1 MWFINETVMAAPRQF
16 PLRLALLLAL
26 VPLAWW
32 GLDYLKVFGRI
43 NNLAESWM
51 YQFRGEIP
59 ATDNTK
65 PGHPPLKIIYVDVDG
80 PTVKFLGER
89 PWSREYY
96 ARIINALFEYGDI
109 KAVGLDFVLS
119 PAGVL
124 SGMLDQQK
132 VHNNDNL
139 LGTAMEK
146 YPGAI
151 IATVYSEVPHSAA
164 AVKDLPATSA
174 LKQADFPYIYLGYVD
189 PAKNGY
195 PESPTFPLINPDRIH
210 TGMID
215 VATDYNGDGVA
226 DSVPRWVPLFAE
238 TIGPDHTNNI
248 VSGYLK
254 FTYPDDKD
262 LNGTDSPSPLR
273 MDQGNTTLVLDPNG
287 GPPFKM
293 PKIQDVTFYNLSIK
307 LALAYLGLDERNIKR
322 SPNDLQIVDSAGKVL
337 VDIPMREQQLLEVN
351 WFSKWINPVLNP
363 RYSFLQVMDHGSK
376 WETGTPEQKAAAKEF
391 FQPFKDA
398 IVLVGPVDP
407 ILQDLAPTPF
417 DAENQ
422 PKVGVY
428 GNLLKT
434 IFTGDYI
441 LRPPGWVPVVLQF
454 MLTLVVAGL
463 AVYSGRGA
471 GLAKVAAVVVLL
483 AYILGVFETFAHFTL
498 MLPLMVPVGSA
509 FSTAFIGAVA
519 RLEAEEK
526 QKKRIKGM
534 FATYLAPEV
543 VNEMADSDQ
552 EPQLGGHSVFIT
564 CFFSDVQSFSAF
576 SEVLT
581 PAKLVDLMNE
591 YLTAMTD
598 ILQAER
604 GSLDKF
610 IGDAIVAMYGAPITL
625 TDHGLRASVAA
636 CRMQKRLGELRQK
649 WIGEG
654 DKWPDRVHNMRMR
667 IGLNTGDATV
677 GNMGSATRFNYTMMG
692 DTVNLAARCESG
704 AKHFGVYTMCTED
717 TKKNAEEKGNQI
729 LFRRLNK
736 IKVKGRSTPVEVY
749 EIVCFREEATP
760 DTLRCVELFEQ
771 ALHLYFA
778 QKWDEAKALFAEAQ
792 KLEPLQ
798 PGRDAGVAHNPSELM
813 QEKCDEMKAHPPAS
827 NWNGVEEMTEK

>member
-1 MWFINETVMAAPRQF
+1 MAAPRQF
-16 PLRLALLLAL
+16 PLRLVLLLAL
-26 VPLAWW
+26 VPLAWC
-32 GLDYLKVFGRI
+32 GLDYLRVFGRI

-65 PGHPPLKIIYVDVDG
+65 PDHPPLKVIYVDVDG

-89 PWSREYY
+89 PWSRESY
-96 ARIINALFEYGDI
+96 AEVINALFQYGGI
-109 KAVGLDFVLS
+109 KAVGLDFVFS
-119 PAGVL
+119 PAGVK
-124 SGMLDQQK
+124 SEMLEKKK
-132 VHNNDNL
+132 VHDNDNY
-139 LGTAMEK
+139 LGNAMEK

-151 IATVYSEVPHSAA
+151 IATVYSEVQHSAIA
-164 AVKDLPATSA
+164 DKNAPSGSA
-174 LKQADFPYIYLGYVD
+174 LKQADFPYIYLGYTD
-189 PAKNGY
+189 PAKNAY

-215 VATDYNGDGVA
+215 VATDYNAGGVA
-226 DSVPRWVPLFAE
+226 DSVPRWVPMFAE
-238 TIGPDHTNNI
+238 TLGPDHTDNI
-248 VSGYLK
+248 VTGYLK
-254 FTYPDDKD
+254 FEFPDDPT
-262 LNGTDSPSPLR
+262 LNGPDSPLR
-273 MDQGNTTLVLDPNG
+273 MDQGDTTVVLNPEG
-287 GPPFKM
+287 GAPFKM
-293 PKIQDVTFYNLSIK
+293 RKIQHLTFYNMSVK
-307 LALAYLGLDERNIKR
+307 LAMAYLGLDDQKNVKR
-322 SPNDLQIVDSAGKVL
+322 TKDDLELVDNNGKVL
-337 VDIPMREQQLLEVN
+337 IDIPLREQQLVEIN
-351 WFSKWINPVLNP
+351 WFSKWINPKLNP
-363 RYSFLQVMDHGSK
+363 RYSFLQVMDHGAK
-376 WETGTPEQKAAAKEF
+376 YEAGTPEQQADAKEF
-391 FQPFKDA
+391 FKPFKDA
-398 IVLVGPVDP
+398 IVMIGPVDP

-417 DAENQ
+417 DAEAE

-434 IFTGDYI
+434 FFTGDYI
-441 LRPPGWVPVVLQF
+441 HRLPGWMATVLQF
-454 MLTLVVAGL
+454 VLTLVVGGL
-463 AVYSGRGA
+463 AVYSGSRA
-471 GLAKVAAVVVLL
+471 GLAKAAAVAVLL
-483 AYILGVFETFAHFTL
+483 AYIFGTFEAFAHFSL
-498 MLPLMVPVGSA
+498 VISLVVPVGSA
-509 FSTAFIGAVA
+509 FSTAFVGAVV
-519 RLEAEEK
+519 RLVDEEK

-534 FATYLAPEV
+534 FSTYLAPEV
-543 VNEMADSDQ
+543 VNDMVGSGE
-552 EPQLGGHSVFIT
+552 EPQLGGHNVVIT

-604 GSLDKF
+604 GSLDKY
-610 IGDAIVAMYGAPITL
+610 IGDAIVAMYGAPVTL
-625 TDHGLRASVAA
+625 KDHGLRASVTA

-649 WIGEG
+649 WVAEG
-654 DKWPDRVHNMRMR
+654 AKWPDRVHKMRMR

-704 AKHFGVYTMCTED
+704 AKHFGVYSMCTED
-717 TKKNAEEKGNQI
+717 TKKNAEEHGQLI

-749 EIVCFREEATP
+749 EIVGFREEATP
-760 DTLRCVELFEQ
+760 DTLRCVELFEK
-771 ALHLYFA
+771 ALGLYFA

-813 QEKCDEMKAHPPAS
+813 QEKCDEMKANPPPA
-827 NWNGVEEMTEK
+827 NWDGVEEMTEK